1 VLVNLCYLGGCGEGA
16 VGRGVGSGKGEWEG
30 GSREEEGE
38 LKGEWG
44 RGRGRLGSGEGR
56 VGWGRKK
63 GGGGRGK
70 GEGGLEYQIAN
81 RLSDSYN
88 YDSEFQHLKIILAT
102 C

>member
-1 VLVNLCYLGGCGEGA
+1 M
-16 VGRGVGSGKGEWEG
+16 GRGVGSGKGEWEG

-44 RGRGRLGSGEGR
+44 RGRGRVGSGEGR
-56 VGWGRKK
+56 VGRGRKK

-70 GEGGLEYQIAN
+70 GREGWSIYQIAN

-88 YDSEFQHLKIILAT
+88 YDSEFQHLKIILAR